1 MKKLS
6 IIRRF
11 DMFEVEIEDLSWSS
25 QFKLKVIKIE
35 REALLLLPNPN
46 NKAVLKQY
54 QKWEN
59 ITMKAELSIHW
70 IFDISYFAKIKVQ
83 DVPRPK

>member
-1 MKKLS
+1 MKELS
-6 IIRRF
+6 IVRRF

-35 REALLLLPNPN
+35 REVLLLLPNPN

-54 QKWEN
+54 QK
-59 ITMKAELSIHW
+59 
-70 IFDISYFAKIKVQ
+70 
-83 DVPRPK
+83 